1 MRAVRGGCFLT
12 CLLFALAPPSFHA
25 SAETPGPANISPSP
39 ALAASSAR
47 SPGSE
52 NTDSISSYHFDSDTV
67 WAHLSVRVQPTGN
80 AFSVK
85 VLSSS
90 PLSGWILKDSTG
102 GHVLSKGGCA
112 PNPTIQFQVPGVF
125 QSGDYL
131 TLFVDADHEEMPA
144 ILRLNTGPSASVSE
158 AGNSIDGESFQADP
172 GRPYNKMVETLYDQ
186 AAEDYD
192 KGRMDDALS
201 LLKNAQELDPEQ
213 AQVQDLLKKVRSA
226 ESFSGD
232 KGLAHVSTVGSDVE
246 KDFNPT
252 VDTHS
257 KHKRRELREN
267 ESVAAYFKATDT
279 PKISSPKKKRRKKS
293 RKKIILTDTQTQ
305 AEADQ
310 AYNLGLE
317 SYRLGNYADA
327 EKDWEQT
334 LLIDPNH
341 PQAQRDL
348 ARLKA
353 EHPELP

>member
-1 MRAVRGGCFLT
+1 
-12 CLLFALAPPSFHA
+12 
-25 SAETPGPANISPSP
+25 
-39 ALAASSAR
+39 
-47 SPGSE
+47 
-52 NTDSISSYHFDSDTV
+52 
-67 WAHLSVRVQPTGN
+67 WAHLSVQVQPNGN

-102 GHVLSKGGCA
+102 GHVLAKGGCA
-112 PNPTIQFQVPGVF
+112 PNPTLQFQVPSAF
-125 QSGDYL
+125 QSGDRL
-131 TLFVDADHEEMPA
+131 TLFIDADHEEMPA
-144 ILRLNTGPSASVSE
+144 IMRLTTNPSHSTSE
-158 AGNSIDGESFQADP
+158 TGNSVDAENFQSDP

-186 AAEDYD
+186 ALADYGQ
-192 KGRMDDALS
+192 GRTDDALS

-213 AQVQDLLKKVRSA
+213 TQVQGLLKKVRA
-226 ESFSGD
+226 DESYSGD
-232 KGLAHVSTVGSDVE
+232 KGLSHVSTVDSDVE
-246 KDFNPT
+246 KDLNPT
-252 VDTHS
+252 IDTRS
-257 KHKRRELREN
+257 KHKSRAIQKD
-267 ESVAAYFKATDT
+267 ESIAAYFKTTDT
-279 PKISSPKKKRRKKS
+279 PKISSPKKKRHKKKS
-293 RKKIILTDTQTQ
+293 KKKVILTETQTE